1 MATNSLMKKML
12 ANSPTKNVSIMSE
25 SIFFNEKDIV
35 STEYPI
41 INIAF
46 SGESTGGISSGLTLL
61 AGPSGTFK
69 SLTSLICAKAYLD
82 KYEDSICVL
91 LDSEGGMTPS
101 YLKAQGIDPSRVLH
115 VPIEHLEMLKFE
127 LVKQLKEIERGDKV
141 IFVIDSIGNTGSLA
155 EIQNALDEKS
165 TVDLQRA
172 KVIKGL
178 FRMVTPYLISKDV
191 PCIAICHTYETME
204 HFSRQI
210 ISGGSGL
217 RYSANSAFIF
227 SKSQEKSTDGDLQGW
242 KFTITV
248 DKSRFVREKSKLAFH
263 VMFEGGIQKYSG
275 LMDLALEA
283 QKIVKPK
290 NGWYS
295 RVDDDGVVEDK
306 KWRMKDTGCAEFW
319 DVLLKSKSFID
330 WIAVRYKLG
339 AGDIMLGDEPS
350 SSDQIEDP
358 LEE

>member
-1 MATNSLMKKML
+1 MSKLAKIEIVDQFPIYDITVKDDHCFQLENGVIAHNSK
-12 ANSPTKNVSIMSE
+12 
-25 SIFFNEKDIV
+25 
-35 STEYPI
+35 
-41 INIAF
+41 
-46 SGESTGGISSGLTLL
+46 
-61 AGPSGTFK
+61 
-69 SLTSLICAKAYLD
+69 
-82 KYEDSICVL
+82 
-91 LDSEGGMTPS
+91 
-101 YLKAQGIDPSRVLH
+101 
-115 VPIEHLEMLKFE
+115 
-127 LVKQLKEIERGDKV
+127 
-141 IFVIDSIGNTGSLA
+141 
-155 EIQNALDEKS
+155 
-165 TVDLQRA
+165 
-172 KVIKGL
+172 
-178 FRMVTPYLISKDV
+178 
-191 PCIAICHTYETME
+191 
-204 HFSRQI
+204 QI

-275 LMDLALEA
+275 LMDLALESG
-283 QKIVKPK
+283 KIVKPK

-319 DVLLKSKSFID
+319 DVLLKSKSFSE

-339 AGDIMLGDEPS
+339 AGDIMQGDEPS
-350 SSDQIEDP
+350 SSDQVDEDDL